1 MIGNQDYA
9 HAKLR
14 GLLYPEQDAAD
25 VAEALTN
32 LNFKVR
38 HIDTT
43 SPFADLLQAVETTC
57 INLVDKKS

>member
-9 HAKLR
+9 HEKLR

-43 SPFADLLQAVETTC
+43 SPFADLLQAV
-57 INLVDKKS
+57 KKTLHQACG